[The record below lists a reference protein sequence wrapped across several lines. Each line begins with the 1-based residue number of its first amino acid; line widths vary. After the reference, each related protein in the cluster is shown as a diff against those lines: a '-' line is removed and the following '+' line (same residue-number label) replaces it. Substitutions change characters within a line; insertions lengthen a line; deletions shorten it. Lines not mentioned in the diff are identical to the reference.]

1 MQQTNNFTV
10 LNIREYLVNE
20 NSKLG
25 EEKLRQLLSEFSC
38 PLNVDVQHFLRQQAI
53 EFSKKHQAVTYLV
66 LSVEDAELLG
76 YFSITIKPL
85 VVRAEPFSNTVRRK
99 LARFSEMDRREQTY
113 NIAAYLIAQLGKNY
127 SDRAKDRITGHE
139 LLEAA
144 IRQLQILQYQVGGM
158 VAFVEADDN
167 EKLLSFY
174 ENYGFKRFDTRK
186 TTSSISTRLWH
197 LLPDSATRSLP
208 RMPPTSR

>member
-38 PLNVDVQHFLRQQAI
+38 PLNVDVQRFLRQQAI
-53 EFSKKHQAVTYLV
+53 EFSKKHQAATYLA

-99 LARFSEMDRREQTY
+99 LARFSEMDRCGQTY

-127 SDRAKDRITGHE
+127 SDRAKGRITGQE

-144 IRQLQILQYQVGGM
+144 IRQLQIVQSLASGM
-158 VAFVEADDN
+158 VAFVEADNN

-174 ENYGFKRFDTRK
+174 ENYGFKRFDARQTASG
-186 TTSSISTRLWH
+186 TDEPHELVQLLRL
-197 LLPDSATRSLP
+197 L
-208 RMPPTSR
+208 

>member
-20 NSKLG
+20 NGKLG

-85 VVRAEPFSNTVRRK
+85 VVKAEPFSNTVRRK
-99 LARFSEMDRREQTY
+99 LARFSEMDRSEQTY

-127 SDRAKDRITGHE
+127 SDRAKGRITGQE

-158 VAFVEADDN
+158 VAFAEADNN

-174 ENYGFKRFDTRK
+174 ENYGFKRFDTRQ
-186 TTSSISTRLWH
+186 TASQTDEPHELVQLLRL
-197 LLPDSATRSLP
+197 L
-208 RMPPTSR
+208 

>member
-53 EFSKKHQAVTYLV
+53 EFSKKHQAATYLV
-66 LSVEDAELLG
+66 LSLEDAELLG

-99 LARFSEMDRREQTY
+99 LARFSEMDRSEQTY

-127 SDRAKDRITGHE
+127 SDRAKGRITGQE

-144 IRQLQILQYQVGGM
+144 IRQLQIVQSLASGM
-158 VAFVEADDN
+158 VAFVEADNN

-186 TTSSISTRLWH
+186 TTSSIDEPHELVQLLRL
-197 LLPDSATRSLP
+197 L
-208 RMPPTSR
+208 